1 MLSIEE
7 LTKQGIIANAPLDEQ
22 ELAHARDILRA
33 VCEKTR
39 QGIAAGKGP
48 FYAEIYDQ
56 AGVLVAAKSNSVIED
71 ECALSHA
78 EVNAIKAAHKHY
90 HQYNLS
96 AQHLTM
102 YISAEP
108 CMMCAGAIM
117 WAGIERVF
125 FCVPSREVE
134 RITGFDEGYKPDWL
148 EAFAARGI
156 KVYGAIEKKEG
167 QKVLREYVITG
178 REVYKPR

>member
-1 MLSIEE
+1 MLSTEE
-7 LTKQGIIANAPLDEQ
+7 LLKQGIMANAPLEEQ

-56 AGVLVAAKSNSVIED
+56 TGALVAAQSNSVIED
-71 ECALSHA
+71 ECALNHA

-96 AQHLTM
+96 SQHLTM

-117 WAGIERVF
+117 WSGIERVF
-125 FCVPSREVE
+125 FCVPSEDVE

-148 EAFAARGI
+148 DAFALRQI
-156 KVYGAIEKKEG
+156 KVYGGIEKGMGKE
-167 QKVLREYVITG
+167 VLQEYMRCG
-178 REVYKPR
+178 RKVYKPR